1 MSILGI
7 GVDIV
12 DNNRLK
18 KLVKNKNFISRV
30 FTHDEQKNSNKLK
43 NKINYYSKRFAAKEA
58 FSKAT
63 GFGISKNLSFKD
75 IEIKNNKK
83 GKPLIKLN
91 KSTLTYLKKKLNVKS
106 FKINL
111 SLSDEKIYS
120 IAYVIIEKHD

>member
-30 FTHDEQKNSNKLK
+30 FTHNEQKNSNKIK

-63 GFGISKNLSFKD
+63 GFGISKNLNFRD

-83 GKPLIKLN
+83 GKPLISLN
-91 KSTLTYLKKKLNVKS
+91 KSTLTFLKKKLNVKS